1 MEILL
6 GLQRFSPNKNV
17 SKVPVLLRRRDVR
30 EMPLLYSGSGRYSGG
45 SGRCQEALC
54 TKVMKPPPPA
64 PPSAPQVITDQ
75 YQDVKISSC
84 EIKSQAAVSPAGLTT
99 KSEMIK
105 KRKFSFRHG
114 KMSITET
121 PRDLGSPDN
130 IYLEVEGREIE
141 VTEDCLVSNSQHFT
155 RVLED
160 INTNNKSDYLI
171 TRKEEEE
178 EEDNTFSTLS
188 YETVSCVIDYIAAKV
203 SDLGFVL

>member
-1 MEILL
+1 
-6 GLQRFSPNKNV
+6 
-17 SKVPVLLRRRDVR
+17 
-30 EMPLLYSGSGRYSGG
+30 MPLLYSGSGRYSGG
-45 SGRCQEALC
+45 SGRCEPLC
-54 TKVMKPPPPA
+54 TKVVRPEPPQL
-64 PPSAPQVITDQ
+64 QVISDQ
-75 YQDVKISSC
+75 YQDVKTNSF
-84 EIKSQAAVSPAGLTT
+84 ETKSEETVSPAELINT
-99 KSEMIK
+99 SAMIK

-121 PRDLGSPDN
+121 PNDSVDPHN

-141 VTEDCLVSNSQHFT
+141 VPEDCLVSNSQHFT

-160 INTNNKSDYLI
+160 INTNNKSDFLL
-171 TRKEEEE
+171 TREEEERE

>member
-1 MEILL
+1 
-6 GLQRFSPNKNV
+6 
-17 SKVPVLLRRRDVR
+17 
-30 EMPLLYSGSGRYSGG
+30 MPLLYSGSGRYSGG
-45 SGRCQEALC
+45 SGRCEEALC
-54 TKVMKPPPPA
+54 TKVMKPPPP
-64 PPSAPQVITDQ
+64 QVITEQ
-75 YQDVKISSC
+75 YQDVKSSSF
-84 EIKSQAAVSPAGLTT
+84 ETKYEEAVSPAALTP
-99 KSEMIK
+99 KSAMMK

-114 KMSITET
+114 KMSITDT
-121 PRDLGSPDN
+121 PKGSGDPGN

-171 TRKEEEE
+171 TREEEME

-188 YETVSCVIDYIAAKV
+188 YETVSSVIDYIAAKV

>member
-1 MEILL
+1 
-6 GLQRFSPNKNV
+6 
-17 SKVPVLLRRRDVR
+17 
-30 EMPLLYSGSGRYSGG
+30 MPLLYSGSGRYSGG
-45 SGRCQEALC
+45 SGRCEEALC
-54 TKVMKPPPPA
+54 TKVMKPVPPP
-64 PPSAPQVITDQ
+64 PEVITDQ

-84 EIKSQAAVSPAGLTT
+84 EIKSEAAVSPAGLTT
-99 KSEMIK
+99 KSAMIK

-114 KMSITET
+114 KMSITDT
-121 PRDLGSPDN
+121 PPDRGSPHN

-141 VTEDCLVSNSQHFT
+141 VPEDCLVSNSQHFT

-171 TRKEEEE
+171 TREEEEE

-203 SDLGFVL
+203 SDLGFVLQNIY